1 MSSTTSSP
9 APDRSD
15 NFVHL
20 HVHTEYSMLDGAA
33 RIGDLFNRAA
43 ELGMPAVA
51 MTDHGYLYGA
61 HEFWRKAQGT
71 GVKPIIGLEAY
82 VTPGTHRT
90 DKTRVKWGDERTRP
104 GDDVS
109 GSGAYTHMT
118 LLAKNNN
125 GLRNLFQMDSQASL
139 DQVYAKWPRLDR
151 ELIDQ
156 HNQGL
161 IATTGCPSSE
171 IQTRLRLGQ
180 YDLAKQAASDYRDIF
195 GAENYFCEVMDHQN
209 EIERRTIKDLL
220 RLAKEL
226 DLPLLATND
235 SHYTYPEDSTAH
247 GALLCVQ
254 SGSTLMDPN
263 RFKFDG
269 DGYYLKS
276 AAEMRHIW
284 REFPEACD
292 NTLLVAEMC
301 EVSFTE
307 GEGRYMPKFP
317 CPPGENEE
325 SWFVKEVQKG
335 LTERFPDGIPEYA
348 QKQADYE
355 TEVIVSKG
363 YPGYFL
369 VVADFINWAKANGI
383 RVGPGRGSGAG
394 SMCAYA
400 MKITD
405 LDPIPHGLIF
415 ERFLNPERMSMPDFD
430 VDFDERRRGE
440 VIRYV
445 TEKYGSERVA
455 QIVTYGTIKA
465 KQAVKDSARVM
476 GHPFNVGEQLT
487 KAMPPDVMG
496 KGVPLSGIYDPEH
509 ARYAEGKE
517 FRELVE
523 TEPHFKEIVETAK
536 GLEGLKR
543 QWGVHA
549 AGVIMSSEP
558 LIDVIPIMKRLQDG
572 QVLTQFDYP
581 TCETLGLVKMD
592 FLGLRNLTILDDAI
606 ENVKTNRGED
616 LDLDAL
622 SKDMTDRATYE
633 LLARGDTLGV
643 FQLDGGGMRTLLKLM
658 QPDNF
663 EDISAALALYRPGP
677 MGVNAHT
684 NFALRKNGK
693 QELIPLDPQLKG
705 KLQAEM
711 ITALEPILGTTYGLV
726 IYQEQV
732 MEIAQ
737 KLAGYTLGNADLLR
751 RAMGK
756 KKKEVLDAEYVPFSD
771 GMKANGFNEAS
782 IAALWGVL
790 VPFSDY
796 AFNKAHTAAY
806 GLVSYWTAYLKANYP
821 AEYMAGLL
829 TSVGDDKD
837 KSALYLGEC
846 RRMGIKVLPPDVN
859 DSVARFAA
867 VGTDIRFGMAA
878 IRNVGHNVVEAIIQ
892 AREEKGA
899 FTSFR
904 DFLSKC
910 PAVVCNKRTI
920 ESLIKGGAF
929 DGLGESRAG
938 LFRIHEEYV
947 DAFVSIKRQEAIGQD
962 SLFGS
967 FGDAD
972 EAGDD
977 MTMMGLTPV
986 PTVEWDKS
994 TLLTFE
1000 REMLGLYVSDH
1011 PLFGVE
1017 HVLAQHADT
1026 AIASLST
1033 EDGKPEGAM
1042 VTVAGLITG
1051 LQIKR
1056 TKKGDLWAI
1065 ATVEDLEGAI
1075 ECLFFPSAY
1084 LTVSTMLQQDVVAV
1098 VRGKVNKRDDSVSIY
1113 AQELTLPE
1121 ITEGPR
1127 GPVVVT
1133 LDTMRAT
1140 TGRME
1145 ELKGVLANHPGTT
1158 EVHLRLTKPGR
1169 MTLVKLDDALRVNA
1183 TESLFGDLKVLFGPR
1198 CLTGG

>member
-1 MSSTTSSP
+1 MSPQIASGTSS
-9 APDRSD
+9 SD
-15 NFVHL
+15 SFVHL

-33 RIGDLFNRAA
+33 RIGDLFTKAA
-43 ELGMPAVA
+43 EMGMPALA
-51 MTDHGYLYGA
+51 TTDHGYVFGA
-61 HEFWRKAQGT
+61 YEFWKKAQGT
-71 GVKPIIGLEAY
+71 GVKPIIGVEAY

-90 DKTRVKWGDERTRP
+90 DKTRVKWGEDHQS

-118 LLAKNNN
+118 LLARNNN
-125 GLRNLFQMDSQASL
+125 GLHNLFRLDSQASL
-139 DQVYAKWPRLDR
+139 DQVYAKWPRIDR
-151 ELIDQ
+151 ELLGQ
-156 HNQGL
+156 YGQGL
-161 IATTGCPSSE
+161 IATTGCPSGE
-171 IQTRLRLGQ
+171 VQTRLRLGQ
-180 YDLAKQAASDYRDIF
+180 YREALQAASDFRDIF
-195 GAENYFCEVMDHQN
+195 GKDYYFAELMDHGLD
-209 EIERRTIKDLL
+209 IERRVQKDLL
-220 RLAKEL
+220 RLAREL
-226 DLPLLATND
+226 GLPLVATND
-235 SHYTYPEDSTAH
+235 LHYTTREDAKAH
-247 GALLCVQ
+247 SALLCVQ

-263 RFKFDG
+263 RFKFDA
-269 DGYYLKS
+269 DDFYLKS
-276 AAEMRHIW
+276 PAEMRHTW
-284 REFPEACD
+284 RELPEACD
-292 NTLLVAEMC
+292 NTLLIAEMC
-301 EVSFTE
+301 DISFTE
-307 GEGRYMPKFP
+307 GEGRYMPRFP

-325 SWFVKEVQKG
+325 SWFIKEVQKG
-335 LTERFPDGIPEYA
+335 LTERFPGGVPDYA
-348 QKQADYE
+348 TKQAQFE
-355 TEVIVSKG
+355 TDVIVSKG
-363 YPGYFL
+363 YAGYFL
-369 VVADFINWAKANGI
+369 VVADFINWAKENGI

-440 VIRYV
+440 VIKYV
-445 TEKYGSERVA
+445 TDKYGADRVA

-465 KQAVKDSARVM
+465 KQAVKDAARVM
-476 GHPFNVGEQLT
+476 GHPFVVGEQLT

-496 KGVPLSGIYDPEH
+496 KGVPLAEIYNKEH
-509 ARYAEGKE
+509 KRYNEGGD
-517 FRELVE
+517 FRALVE
-523 TEPHFKEIVETAK
+523 TEPHFKEIVDTAL

-558 LIDVIPIMKRLQDG
+558 LIDVIPIMRRLQDG
-572 QVLTQFDYP
+572 QVITQFDYP
-581 TCETLGLVKMD
+581 SCESLGLVKMD

-606 ENVKTNRGED
+606 DNVKANRGED
-616 LDLDAL
+616 IDLDAL
-622 SKDMTDRATYE
+622 SKDMTDKATFE
-633 LLARGDTLGV
+633 LLSRGDTLGV

-693 QELIPLDPQLKG
+693 QELTPLDPQLAG
-705 KLQAEM
+705 KLQQEM
-711 ITALEPILGTTYGLV
+711 VDALLPILGTTYGLV

-756 KKKEVLDAEYVPFSD
+756 KKKEVLDAEYVPFSE
-771 GMKANGFNEAS
+771 GMKAKGFNEAS

-806 GLVSYWTAYLKANYP
+806 GLVSYWTGYLKANYP
-821 AEYMAGLL
+821 AEYMAALL

-867 VGTDIRFGMAA
+867 VGTDIRFGMQA
-878 IRNVGHNVVEAIIQ
+878 IRNVGHNVVEAIVA
-892 AREEKGA
+892 AREEKGR
-899 FTSFR
+899 FTSFK

-920 ESLIKGGAF
+920 ESLIKAGAF
-929 DGLGESRAG
+929 DGLQESRQG
-938 LFRIHEEYV
+938 LYRVHEDFV
-947 DAFVSIKRQEAIGQD
+947 DNFVDIKRQEAIGQD

-967 FGDAD
+967 FGDD
-972 EAGDD
+972 TAGESVDFSV
-977 MTMMGLTPV
+977 L
-986 PTVEWDKS
+986 PTIPGVEWDKK
-994 TLLTFE
+994 TLLQFE

-1011 PLFGVE
+1011 PLFGIE
-1017 HVLAQHADT
+1017 HVLSSHADT
-1026 AIASLST
+1026 SIASLMG
-1033 EDGKPEGAM
+1033 EDGKPEGAN
-1042 VTVAGLITG
+1042 VTIAGLITG
-1051 LQIKR
+1051 LQVKR

-1065 ATVEDLEGAI
+1065 VTVEDLEGAI

-1084 LTVSTMLQQDVVAV
+1084 LTVQHALTHDAV
-1098 VRGKVNKRDDSVSIY
+1098 VVVKGRVNRRDDTPTIFASD
-1113 AQELTLPE
+1113 LTLPD
-1121 ITEGPR
+1121 ISEGPR

-1133 LDTMRAT
+1133 IDTNRAT
-1140 TGRME
+1140 QTKVE
-1145 ELKGVLANHPGTT
+1145 ELKSVLSSHPGST
-1158 EVHLRLTKPGR
+1158 EVHVRLSQPGR
-1169 MTLVKLDDALRVNA
+1169 SVLMKLEDSYRVNA
-1183 TESLFGDLKVLFGPR
+1183 TEALFGDLKVILGPR
-1198 CLTGG
+1198 CLAG